1 MGLIHKL
8 RDTWT
13 NFVNCTPA
21 QERKVVHQRCEWG
34 SIVFPTTAE
43 SEEEKYDF
51 ISQACSILEDEI
63 KIVKPKLKSKTK
75 SK

>member
-8 RDTWT
+8 RNAWI
-13 NFVNCTPA
+13 NFVTDKD
-21 QERKVVHQRCEWG
+21 EEVDGVTYKRSEWG
-34 SIVFPTTAE
+34 SLVFPTTAE
-43 SEEEKYDF
+43 SEDEKYDH
-51 ISQACSILEDEI
+51 ISEACRILEDEI